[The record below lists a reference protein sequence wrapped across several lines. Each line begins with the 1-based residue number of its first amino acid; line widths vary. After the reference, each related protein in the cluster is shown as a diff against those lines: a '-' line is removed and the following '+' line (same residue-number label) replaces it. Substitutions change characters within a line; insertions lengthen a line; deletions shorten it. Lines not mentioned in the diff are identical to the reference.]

1 MSDEVLRKRIDEL
14 DAEFAV
20 PLPAAET
27 HEELIARLEGFEI
40 PVLEVVPDEVEPD
53 VVPDP
58 VPVPQPEPEIIPETP
73 ETPEVPEEEPDRYGQ
88 QGTGAGPVGPTGD
101 EKTITLEAIGGAGR
115 LSIEF
120 SSAMIVRDEFGRVA
134 SLIGPDFV
142 RTLVRD
148 EKGAITGVLQE
159 REQIVIDE

>member
-1 MSDEVLRKRIDEL
+1 RIDEL

-58 VPVPQPEPEIIPETP
+58 VPVPQPEPEITP
-73 ETPEVPEEEPDRYGQ
+73 ETPEEPEPEPE
-88 QGTGAGPVGPTGD
+88 PEVEPEPEP
-101 EKTITLEAIGGAGR
+101 EKSITLEAIGGAGR

-120 SSAMIVRDEFGRVA
+120 SS
-134 SLIGPDFV
+134 
-142 RTLVRD
+142 
-148 EKGAITGVLQE
+148 
-159 REQIVIDE
+159 